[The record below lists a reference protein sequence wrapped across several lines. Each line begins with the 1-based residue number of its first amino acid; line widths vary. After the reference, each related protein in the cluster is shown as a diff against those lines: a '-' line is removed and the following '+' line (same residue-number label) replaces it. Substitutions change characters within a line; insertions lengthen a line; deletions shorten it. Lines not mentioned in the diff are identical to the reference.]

1 MISWSLLL
9 VTKGEPGSSTIIE
22 NIKSIIQNQPE
33 TSLVYF
39 YFDINDTA
47 KQTSRSL
54 LSHLVLCL
62 TSKFNNYIP
71 IKSLYESHDMIN
83 SPTEDELLKLL
94 LELLQHFKHAHVY
107 VVIDA
112 LDECANYDNL
122 FDQVIKPIYGQWQ
135 LPHLHLLVSSRR
147 EHYIINTMGSECS
160 TMAEICL
167 SAELVNS
174 DIISYIQ
181 SAVGKE
187 YRMKRWST
195 AIQED
200 VKRAL
205 ISGSNG
211 MYVWS
216 DV

>member
-1 MISWSLLL
+1 M
-9 VTKGEPGSSTIIE
+9 
-22 NIKSIIQNQPE
+22 
-33 TSLVYF
+33 VYF

-54 LSHLVLCL
+54 LSYLVLCL
-62 TSKFNNYIP
+62 TSKSNNYTP
-71 IKSLYESHDMIN
+71 IKSLYESHNKLNI
-83 SPTEDELLKLL
+83 PTEDELLELL

-112 LDECANYDNL
+112 LDECANYDKL
-122 FDQVIKPIYGQWQ
+122 FDQVIKPMHRLWH

-147 EHYIINTMGSECS
+147 EHYIINTMGEC
-160 TMAEICL
+160 TMGEICL
-167 SAELVNS
+167 SAELVSS
-174 DIISYIQ
+174 DITSYIQ
-181 SAVGKE
+181 SAVGNE

-200 VKRAL
+200 VKGAL

-211 MYVWS
+211 MYV
-216 DV
+216 

>member
-1 MISWSLLL
+1 MLIILRES
-9 VTKGEPGSSTIIE
+9 SSTIIE
-22 NIKSIIQNQPE
+22 NIKAIIQDQPE
-33 TSLVYF
+33 TGLVYF
-39 YFDINDTA
+39 YFDINDTE

-54 LSHLVLCL
+54 LSYLVLCL
-62 TSKFNNYIP
+62 TSKSNNYSP
-71 IKSLYESHDMIN
+71 IKGLYESHDKIN
-83 SPTEDELLKLL
+83 IPTEDELLKLL
-94 LELLQHFKHAHVY
+94 LELLQHFKQGHVY

-112 LDECANYDNL
+112 LDECANYDEL

-147 EHYIINTMGSECS
+147 EHHIINTMGGCS
-160 TMAEICL
+160 TLAEICL

-187 YRMKRWST
+187 YRMKEWSS
-195 AIQED
+195 AIKED
-200 VKRAL
+200 VKAAL

-211 MYVWS
+211 MYVS
-216 DV
+216 SYIIAIRS